1 VVAYDDAVRRGMA
14 WNTDRRAEDGA
25 LGSLVVIG
33 DGVDATNT
41 GAPGDSNW
49 ILRELVKYDWALAGA
64 MCPMVSPTAVAAA
77 AAAAV
82 GEGVALAVEL
92 GGVRDTKFGGA
103 STHDT
108 PTPPRQTT
116 QLATAGGVYTISAKS
131 GQHSS
136 FLRWWGAPLR
146 WSQHGNCL
154 KRNCQLLRVT
164 NILSLDRGGWLC
176 CRQSEKV

>member
-1 VVAYDDAVRRGMA
+1 VAAAGSVVAYDDAVRRGMA

-77 AAAAV
+77 AAV

-103 STHDT
+103 STHDA
-108 PTPPRQTT
+108 PTPPR
-116 QLATAGGVYTISAKS
+116 LAKPRSSPPLVVSTLSARRVGSTALSCAGGVP
-131 GQHSS
+131 H
-136 FLRWWGAPLR
+136 
-146 WSQHGNCL
+146 C
-154 KRNCQLLRVT
+154 
-164 NILSLDRGGWLC
+164 GG
-176 CRQSEKV
+176 RSTETV